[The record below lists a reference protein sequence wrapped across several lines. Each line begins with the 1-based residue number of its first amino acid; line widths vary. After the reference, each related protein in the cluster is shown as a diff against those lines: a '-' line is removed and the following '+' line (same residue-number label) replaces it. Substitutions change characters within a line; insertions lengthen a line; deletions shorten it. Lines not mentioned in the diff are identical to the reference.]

1 MLTHFSLFTGIG
13 GIDLASEWA
22 GFTTVGQVEIDD
34 FCNKVLE
41 KRWPDVPRW
50 GDVRD
55 VTRESVSARGIGR
68 IDLLSGGFPCQPHSC
83 AGKRKASADE
93 RDLWGEF
100 ARVICELEP
109 RWVLAENVRGL
120 LSSESGRF
128 FGRVLRDLADMG
140 YSVGWCCYGANAVG
154 APHQRERVFIVA
166 HTRGG
171 GFCEQGICLQQQGR
185 AEVVGAGQTLA
196 HSTITQRQP
205 GAEVEGVLR
214 AVSTDQREHDNADGS
229 GEARREHVADTAV
242 MRREGFYQV
251 PRGNGEE
258 QEKRRLPESS
268 GGSIGPAQPRLGRVP
283 HGFSAGMDGHWP
295 AGWWPTPQANKN
307 TPNTTDTG
315 DLVNSDGTP
324 WRMGQKPYDRRTGN
338 PVTTNLADAVRWPS
352 GPSSEQHEWEP
363 PRIAKGVPHR
373 TQRLKALGNAV
384 VPAQVYPILQAI
396 ADIEARQEGV

>member
-1 MLTHFSLFTGIG
+1 VLTHFSLFTGIG

-34 FCNKVLE
+34 YCRKVLD
-41 KRWPDVPRW
+41 KHWPDVPKW
-50 GDVRD
+50 GDIRD

-100 ARVICELEP
+100 ARVIREIEP
-109 RWVLAENVRGL
+109 VWVLAENVRGL
-120 LSSESGRF
+120 LSSESNRF

-166 HTRGG
+166 HASIEGSGGLSVFAGRSRQTDSDIEWRG
-171 GFCEQGICLQQQGR
+171 QNL
-185 AEVVGAGQTLA
+185 ADTQTV
-196 HSTITQRQP
+196 HVQRFGNRQRQ
-205 GAEVEGVLR
+205 GQ
-214 AVSTDQREHDNADGS
+214 SW
-229 GEARREHVADTAV
+229 
-242 MRREGFYQV
+242 
-251 PRGNGEE
+251 
-258 QEKRRLPESS
+258 
-268 GGSIGPAQPRLGRVP
+268 GGSRWPTQSRLGGDFARL
-283 HGFSAGMDGHWP
+283 SAGMDFP
-295 AGWWPTPQANKN
+295 
-307 TPNTTDTG
+307 
-315 DLVNSDGTP
+315 
-324 WRMGQKPYDRRTGN
+324 
-338 PVTTNLADAVRWPS
+338 RWPS
-352 GPSSEQHEWEP
+352 GPGAQQHEWEP

-396 ADIEARQEGV
+396 VDIETEAHEMITDKDGYHIEVRRQGREARLLGRPLSINWHPPGWLHDSFEAGWREIDEDPDAPKADIEQGVS